1 MSIELCN
8 ERIHVCAVNDASFF
22 KAFSA
27 GSRAAEA
34 VHTDFDEI
42 DCCCRVKVK
51 NIADDAFSCDFHGDT
66 KPFYINFER
75 SGFSRSFFSCAKK
88 IPQQYYFIIFVF

>member
-1 MSIELCN
+1 MCVELCN
-8 ERIHVCAVNDASFF
+8 ECIYVCTVNDASFF

-27 GSRAAEA
+27 GSGAAEA

-42 DCCCRVKVK
+42 DCSCRVKVK
-51 NIADDAFSCDFHGDT
+51 NIADDAVFRDFHGDT

-75 SGFSRSFFSCAKK
+75 
-88 IPQQYYFIIFVF
+88 PD